1 MAISVDIIRAQSAA
15 APLNNILYNIIA
27 NTSCIQK
34 YISIATMYIS
44 YAVCHTGFISEL
56 IEYFETG
63 ISLDPITN
71 KGIPHTSN

>member
-1 MAISVDIIRAQSAA
+1 
-15 APLNNILYNIIA
+15 
-27 NTSCIQK
+27 
-34 YISIATMYIS
+34 MYIS